1 MIVGIFGGL
10 GYIGSRLVTKLEKN
24 HTVLIADKMM
34 YEVDKKFLEGK
45 TIYKFDISE
54 QKKVKSFIDRCDKI
68 VNLSAYVGEN
78 ICQKYPLEAT
88 ETNHFNAIKISD
100 YCNSKNKQMIFLST
114 CSNYGSS
121 SKVCHEDSNLNPLTL
136 YSKTKVATE
145 THVLKTNPFGLVLR
159 MSTIFG
165 VSDSR
170 TRFDIIPNQ
179 FIKEAITKKKISI
192 YKPESIRPIIH
203 VDDAVQI
210 IIKFLESDTNYS
222 VYNVGFDSMN
232 LTKKD
237 MTYEISKQMKFKEEQ
252 IQSNDNR
259 SYNVDFSR
267 LHSEFDIKQI
277 YTLEKGIAQVL
288 SAIISK
294 QVDLNCGNW

>member
-10 GYIGSRLVTKLEKN
+10 GYIGSRLVTKLEQN
-24 HTVLIADKMM
+24 HTVLIVDKMM
-34 YEVDKKFLEGK
+34 YNVDKKFLEGK
-45 TIYKFDISE
+45 TLYKFDIGE
-54 QKKVKSFIDRCDKI
+54 QKKVESFIDRCDKI

-78 ICQKYPLEAT
+78 ICQKYPLEAA
-88 ETNHFNAIKISD
+88 ETNQFNAIKISD
-100 YCNSKNKQMIFLST
+100 YCNSKSKQMIFLST

-121 SKVCHEDSNLNPLTL
+121 SKVCHEDVDLNPLTL
-136 YSKTKVATE
+136 YSKTKVVTE
-145 THVLKTNPFGLVLR
+145 THILKTNPFGTVLR

-179 FIKEAITKKKISI
+179 FIKEAITTKKISVHN
-192 YKPESIRPIIH
+192 PESIRPIIH

-210 IIKFLESDTNYS
+210 IIKFLEYDTNYS

-237 MTYEISKQMKFKEEQ
+237 MIHELSKHMKFEEEQ
-252 IQSNDNR
+252 IQSTDNR

-277 YTLEKGIAQVL
+277 YTLKRGISQVL
-288 SAIISK
+288 SAITLK
-294 QVDLNCGNW
+294 QVDLNCSNC

>member
-10 GYIGSRLVTKLEKN
+10 GYIGSRLVTKLEQN

-54 QKKVKSFIDRCDKI
+54 QKNVESFIDRCDKI

-88 ETNHFNAIKISD
+88 ETNHLNAIKISD
-100 YCNSKNKQMIFLST
+100 YCNNKKKQMIFLST
-114 CSNYGSS
+114 CSNYGSN
-121 SKVCHEDSNLNPLTL
+121 SKVCHEDSDLNPLTL

-145 THVLKTNPFGLVLR
+145 THVLKTNPFGIVLR

-179 FIKEAITKKKISI
+179 FIKEAVTKKKISV

-232 LTKKD
+232 LTKND
-237 MTYEISKQMKFKEEQ
+237 MICELSKQMKFKEEK
-252 IQSNDNR
+252 IQSDDDR

-277 YTLEKGIAQVL
+277 YTLEKGISQVL
-288 SAIISK
+288 TAIISK
-294 QVDLNCGNW
+294 QIDLNCGNY